1 MRQFLC
7 KGFFL
12 IGCFLF
18 AGTVFAG
25 ERLANLVKMLQPGV
39 VGVGVFSPIDGNQ
52 ATLEG
57 SGFVIG
63 NGKYIATNYHVVER
77 ELDTSKVQFRVVYS
91 GKGKRSK
98 LHKVKLVDFDPIFDL
113 AILEVVEE
121 HAYLD
126 PVFTFASDE
135 LKRPGE
141 DIAFIGFPIGSVL
154 GLFPAVHKGIIAAVT
169 PSSTPAKSSNQL
181 TVSLIDRLQRAFNV
195 YQLDATAFPGN
206 SGSAL
211 FDANSGEV
219 IGVINKVMV
228 QGGKEYA
235 LSSPSG
241 ITYAI
246 PVKHLRNLAARN
258 NILLD

>member
-1 MRQFLC
+1 M
-7 KGFFL
+7 KNFFWKTVFC
-12 IGCFLF
+12 ISCFLF
-18 AGTVFAG
+18 AANVCAG
-25 ERLANLVKMLQPGV
+25 ERLAELVEMLRPSV

-63 NGKYIATNYHVVER
+63 NGKYVATNYHVVER
-77 ELDTSKVQFRVVYS
+77 ELDANKVQFRVVYS
-91 GKGKRSK
+91 GEGKHAK

-113 AILEVVEE
+113 AILEMIDEKTR
-121 HAYLD
+121 LD
-126 PVFTFASDE
+126 SAFTFANDE
-135 LKRPGE
+135 VKRVGE

-154 GLFPAVHKGIIAAVT
+154 GLFPAVHSGIIAAVT

-219 IGVINKVMV
+219 IGIINKVMV

-246 PVKHLRNLAARN
+246 PVKHLRNLASRN
-258 NILLD
+258 NIALD